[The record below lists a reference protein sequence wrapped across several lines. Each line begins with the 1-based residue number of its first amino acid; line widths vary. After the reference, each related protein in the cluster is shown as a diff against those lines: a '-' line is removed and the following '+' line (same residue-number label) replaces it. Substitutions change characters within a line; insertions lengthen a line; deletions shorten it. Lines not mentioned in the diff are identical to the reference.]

1 MDLTKFGEELKKLR
15 LDKQVSLMDISFST
29 RINIKFLEAIEAGK
43 FSVLPQAY
51 VRAFLREYGEAIGL
65 TADEMM
71 LRYDGAH
78 EEESPSVPREARPI
92 TPPTPTPPPPK
103 PLEAKKQILFSSLKK
118 NLGFASIII
127 VAVAFVLYLRN
138 SSSKPLDNT
147 PEIPFDTVVKES
159 EATAYKPDTL
169 TRIVLPAPV
178 VKADSLRLEII
189 TSDSVWI
196 SILIDGK
203 KTVEYLFPPN
213 RSRSLTAKDQ
223 FSITMGNA
231 GGAIFKLN
239 GRDLGTLGRRGAVV
253 RNVLL
258 NEARL
263 KNQ

>member
-15 LDKQVSLMDISFST
+15 LEKQVSLMDISFST

-51 VRAFLREYGEAIGL
+51 VRAFLREYGKAIGL
-65 TADEMM
+65 TADETM
-71 LRYDGAH
+71 LRYDGAR
-78 EEESPSVPREARPI
+78 EEQSSSVTHEARPI
-92 TPPTPTPPPPK
+92 TPSTPASPAQK
-103 PLEAKKQILFSSLKK
+103 PVEDKNQILFSSLKR
-118 NLGFASIII
+118 NLGFAAILIA
-127 VAVAFVLYLRN
+127 AVAFVLYLRN
-138 SSSKPLDNT
+138 SSSKSLENT
-147 PEIPFDTVVKES
+147 REIPFDTVVKET
-159 EATAYKPDTL
+159 EATAYKPDALARTG
-169 TRIVLPAPV
+169 LPPPE

-189 TSDSVWI
+189 SSDSVWI

-253 RNVLL
+253 RNAIL

>member
-29 RINIKFLEAIEAGK
+29 RINIKFLEAMEAGR

-51 VRAFLREYGEAIGL
+51 VRAFLREYGEAVGL
-65 TADEMM
+65 TADEIM
-71 LRYDGAH
+71 LRYDGVR
-78 EEESPSVPREARPI
+78 EELNPSAPREARPI
-92 TPPTPTPPPPK
+92 APLIPTLPMPK
-103 PLEAKKQILFSSLKK
+103 SVETKKPIAFSSLKK
-118 NLGFASIII
+118 NLGFAAIII
-127 VAVAFVLYLRN
+127 AAVAFVFYLRN
-138 SSSKPLDNT
+138 SSSKPLENT
-147 PEIPFDTVVKES
+147 PEISFDSVVKES
-159 EATAYKPDTL
+159 EATTYKPDTL
-169 TRIVLPAPV
+169 ARIVLPAPV
-178 VKADSLRLEII
+178 IKADSLRLEII
-189 TSDSVWI
+189 SSDSVWI

-203 KTVEYLFPPN
+203 RTVEYLFPPN
-213 RSRSLTAKDQ
+213 RSRLLTAKDQ

-231 GGAIFKLN
+231 GGAVFKLN